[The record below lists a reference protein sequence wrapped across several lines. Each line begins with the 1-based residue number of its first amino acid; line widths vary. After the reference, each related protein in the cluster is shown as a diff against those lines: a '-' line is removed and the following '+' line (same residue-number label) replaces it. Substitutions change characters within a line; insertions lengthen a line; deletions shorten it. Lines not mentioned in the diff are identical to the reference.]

1 MDSRQHVARI
11 QLDQVQPWTAREVQD
26 DVRPD
31 LVNQGKAVLGARQVK
46 LASAKPA
53 PDGDQL
59 ADLRV
64 PGSYDLAAE
73 QPTCPRDED
82 PARQG
87 RNLAGSALKTSVAV
101 SRSAIRPMSSQ

>member
-1 MDSRQHVARI
+1 M
-11 QLDQVQPWTAREVQD
+11 QD

-31 LVNQGKAVLGARQVK
+31 RVDQIERGLGARQVEF
-46 LASAKPA
+46 ASAEAA

-64 PGSYDLAAE
+64 PGACDLAAE
-73 QPTCPRDED
+73 QPTSPRDKD
-82 PARQG
+82 PAGQG
-87 RNLAGSALKTSVAV
+87 RNLAGSAVKTSVAV

>member
-1 MDSRQHVARI
+1 MDTGQHIAGV
-11 QLDQVQPWTAREVQD
+11 QLGQVRTRTAREVQD

-31 LVNQGKAVLGARQVK
+31 LIDQFKRVLGARQVE
-46 LASAKPA
+46 LASAEPA

-64 PGSYDLAAE
+64 PGADDLAAE
-73 QPTCPRDED
+73 QTTSPRDKD
-82 PARQG
+82 PAGQG

-101 SRSAIRPMSSQ
+101 SRSAMRPMSSQ